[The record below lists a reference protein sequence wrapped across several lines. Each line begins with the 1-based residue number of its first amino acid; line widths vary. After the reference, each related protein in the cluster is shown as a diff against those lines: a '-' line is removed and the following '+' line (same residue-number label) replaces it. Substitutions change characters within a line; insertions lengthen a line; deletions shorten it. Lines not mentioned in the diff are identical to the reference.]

1 VALGWRRLQERLH
14 ANPVTGLLTKVVVTV
29 VGVGVILAGLVM
41 MVAPGPGVVAILA
54 GLAILGTEYHWA
66 RRLLHGLR
74 VGAARAAER
83 ARAVDP
89 AVRRRRIGQAVATVV
104 TVIGGVAAYVWLAG
118 WPIWAVRGWNWVQ
131 GLSGLVPELP
141 GM

>member
-74 VGAARAAER
+74 VRAARAAER

>member
-1 VALGWRRLQERLH
+1 VAQGWRRLQERLH
-14 ANPVTGLLTKVVVTV
+14 ANPVTGLLTKAVVTV
-29 VGVGVILAGLVM
+29 LGVGVILAGVVM

-66 RRLLHGLR
+66 RRLLRGLR
-74 VGAARAAER
+74 VRAARAADR

-89 AVRRRRIGQAVATVV
+89 AVRRRRIGQAVATIVAVV
-104 TVIGGVAAYVWLAG
+104 GGVAAYAWLAG
-118 WPIWAVRGWNWVQ
+118 WPTWAVRGWNWVQ